1 MLPLIL
7 LFIFLPQLYAQSL
20 DLKLHRHQGCALKK
34 GALWNR
40 KLEFQG
46 GQGTKGA
53 QLINLEQKGCYS
65 IQGQVNVH
73 EDITENLLIYLSV
86 STTGDT
92 SKPPEVCR
100 DAGEDGCGGI
110 GSCLYCRPC
119 ESLGTLSEILGAELV
134 VDGKI
139 MGCEPL
145 KKGHYEDVEL
155 RFCLPDIKRI
165 MEWQGISESAL
176 ERILATSGVDASG
189 APKLSLFVTV
199 YVFDKNVTSLLQ
211 SQRRLEAKIREQKHL
226 AFDDQLESKT
236 YWNLPF
242 NQVIKRQAGYGVRA
256 ELQLDGKAMKCSDGL
271 KKGVYENLRLVF
283 CLPKI
288 DEILK
293 SQGLNQDQFLQ
304 LLGSEDGGPSL
315 RAMGIFATVYV
326 FDSDV
331 SKQMQTQQRI
341 ESVYKKTKKSF
352 FKDEPL
358 PADVYWSLP
367 FNKMIKEQSTYVACH
382 KIYGNIKINK

>member
-1 MLPLIL
+1 MPGRMDVEGLDHASTVAPVNPLAH
-7 LFIFLPQLYAQSL
+7 FPKY
-20 DLKLHRHQGCALKK
+20 
-34 GALWNR
+34 W
-40 KLEFQG
+40 
-46 GQGTKGA
+46 
-53 QLINLEQKGCYS
+53 
-65 IQGQVNVH
+65 
-73 EDITENLLIYLSV
+73 
-86 STTGDT
+86 
-92 SKPPEVCR
+92 
-100 DAGEDGCGGI
+100 
-110 GSCLYCRPC
+110 
-119 ESLGTLSEILGAELV
+119 
-134 VDGKI
+134 
-139 MGCEPL
+139 
-145 KKGHYEDVEL
+145 KGHYEDVEL

-242 NQVIKRQAGYGVRA
+242 NQVIKRQAGYHQPCGHSSKAKWTKKLEFESGNGRKGPKLEKLEGGGNCYAVGGQVKVLEEFSGDFSIYLEIRNSANKRAVPESCQNQGADGCGGFGSCLYCHACQAFSDVQGVRA

-304 LLGSEDGGPSL
+304 LLGSE
-315 RAMGIFATVYV
+315 
-326 FDSDV
+326 
-331 SKQMQTQQRI
+331 QMQTQQRI